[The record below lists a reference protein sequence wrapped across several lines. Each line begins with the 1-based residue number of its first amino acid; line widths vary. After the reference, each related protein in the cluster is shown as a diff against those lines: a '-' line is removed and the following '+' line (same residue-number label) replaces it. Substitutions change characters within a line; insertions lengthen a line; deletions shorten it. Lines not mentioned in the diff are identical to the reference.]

1 MAGTSGQHL
10 LGEERGGGNLGPRVN
25 IWGFGST
32 RCSHVSPHICV
43 TFPRNSSPSLFMSSY
58 KSKYVHLE
66 ISRPQQKQHLCFSRP
81 RGSLYFAVQKYPF
94 LNCAKSVL
102 CKKLH
107 GQNCSF
113 SSRVPL
119 VVLREVAS
127 VVCGPSQRRTTKLFI
142 PGHTTLVQP
151 PITLHQAPPGALRG
165 NKANLVDRF
174 QNVIQGTADDRSR
187 GVDDFPDSAVGH
199 GFVSVGA

>member
-1 MAGTSGQHL
+1 
-10 LGEERGGGNLGPRVN
+10 
-25 IWGFGST
+25 
-32 RCSHVSPHICV
+32 
-43 TFPRNSSPSLFMSSY
+43 MSSY

-81 RGSLYFAVQKYPF
+81 RGSWYLACEKDPF
-94 LNCAKSVL
+94 LNRANSVL

-107 GQNCSF
+107 GRNCSF
-113 SSRVPL
+113 SSRVAL
-119 VVLREVAS
+119 VALREVGS

-151 PITLHQAPPGALRG
+151 PITLDQALPGALRG

-187 GVDDFPDSAVGH
+187 GRFSRFSGWSRPRLSWTVIAESAPIFSLPISTYLLSFTSPH
-199 GFVSVGA
+199 TISL